1 MANKRMLS
9 REIVKTDAFMTMPLT
24 AQALYMHLVMDAD
37 DEGFVAS
44 PKTLLRATG
53 ASEDDLRI
61 LISKNFVIAFES
73 GVLVIKHWKI
83 HNHITESRVKETNFL
98 EEKALLR
105 IKSNNAYTLSE
116 DGFPIVSKM
125 QADCTQSAS
134 KMLAS
139 IGQSR
144 LGQNR
149 LGQNRLEQYSSS
161 SVIDL
166 LTDEEYDSLLSQVTN
181 LSELLAR
188 LEAIDPSTVKK
199 PYSYCLKVAKEA
211 GLA

>member
-1 MANKRMLS
+1 MASRRMLS

-24 AQALYMHLVMDAD
+24 AQALYMHLILDAD
-37 DEGFVAS
+37 DEGFVSS
-44 PKTLLRATG
+44 PKMLLRSTG

-116 DGFPIVSKM
+116 DGLPIASKM
-125 QADCTQSAS
+125 QADCTQTAS

-139 IGQSR
+139 LGQSR
-144 LGQNR
+144 LGQK
-149 LGQNRLEQYSSS
+149 RLEQYSSS

-166 LTDEEYDSLLSQVTN
+166 LTDEEYDSLLSQVKN
-181 LSELLAR
+181 VSELLER
-188 LEAIDPSTVKK
+188 LETIDPSTIKK
-199 PYSYCLKVAKEA
+199 PYSYCLKVAKEV
-211 GLA
+211 GLI